1 MVCLKDLYIIES
13 TTMIIPES
21 KIKDYLEKSL
31 KVQNTRML
39 IFITEEE
46 KSALKSLSFASG
58 LSMTEIIRRSL
69 YNTLND

>member
-1 MVCLKDLYIIES
+1 
-13 TTMIIPES
+13 MIIPES

-46 KSALKSLSFASG
+46 KAALKSLSFSSG